1 MKSPTAY
8 YLLLLYVV
16 LVFKPALPVIS
27 NLVAHAFAGVAH
39 VANVHAKYGSNHVQN
54 EVGETTQKENKTNHQ
69 AELKQQFQ
77 VVSHVVTENSTLP
90 PAAIAIKGQF
100 NAAPVPMPVC
110 VYMNVVIPP
119 PKRFHFTPVV

>member
-1 MKSPTAY
+1 MNVGVLNLSRTFYYSDAIPIVNFCVLRSRYINNFLKSPTAY

-54 EVGETTQKENKTNHQ
+54 EVGATTQKENKKNQHQ

-77 VVSHVVTENSTLP
+77 VVCHVVT
-90 PAAIAIKGQF
+90 
-100 NAAPVPMPVC
+100 
-110 VYMNVVIPP
+110 
-119 PKRFHFTPVV
+119 